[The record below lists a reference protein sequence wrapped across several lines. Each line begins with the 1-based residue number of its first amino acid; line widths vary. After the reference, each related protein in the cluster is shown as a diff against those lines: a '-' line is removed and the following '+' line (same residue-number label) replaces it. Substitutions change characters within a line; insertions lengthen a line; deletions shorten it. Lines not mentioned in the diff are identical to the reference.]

1 MDPSKMLGFAGP
13 REMDPKLDVIL
24 TWVFSTPVR
33 TRAAGRFRLVQG
45 TEVESE
51 RRDFLGW
58 VGFVRPEIKQRDL
71 FDWFG
76 LARHESEQQ

>member
-1 MDPSKMLGFAGP
+1 MSGP
-13 REMDPKLDVIL
+13 REMYPTLYVVL

-33 TRAAGRFRLVQG
+33 TRAACRIRLVQS

-51 RRDFLGW
+51 RRDFPGW
-58 VGFVRPEIKQRDL
+58 VGSARPEIKQRGF